1 MSSSNTP
8 NSNTPVAAVLG
19 SGSAATLTAAA
30 KAAAAK
36 AAAADA
42 GLQDAIAKG
51 YQPARILGGKV
62 VGVWGGA
69 LLRTADGEMRP
80 LKTGD
85 VIKKGDVVLTT
96 QDGIVQIEG
105 AKTTN
110 SALIDRV
117 IADLG
122 TPKPEEPPA
131 AGIQGPGGADNFLPG
146 LRVDRVVEA
155 VTPAGLGFTEVA
167 GDFEEIQFDTAGD
180 ERVSDGSEAL
190 PDTFTG
196 AEDTPI
202 VFNPI
207 TNDTPG
213 NGGPLTV
220 TSIAGQPIAVGSPV
234 TLPQGVVTL
243 NPNGTLTFTPNPNF
257 VGTVSFP
264 YTGANNN
271 GTVSSTVSLTVTPVN
286 DTPDAVND
294 VKAVIEDTPATGN
307 VLTNDTDPDN
317 DTLSVTG
324 FTVDTNGDGTQ
335 EPFTPGQK
343 ATLVNAAGKPIG
355 DLTLNANG
363 AFTFNPAKD
372 YVGPVPV
379 VTYSITDGNGGTD
392 SATLTLGPVS
402 PVNDAPEGTDAIRQ
416 TYEDVPYVVQTKDF
430 GFKDVDGD
438 VLAAVRIDTLPTN
451 GTLTFNGQPVSANQL
466 ISAADIAAGRLRF
479 VPDADE
485 NGNPYG
491 SFTFSVQDPSGTF
504 DPVPNRFTLIVD
516 PLAETPAANNDAIK
530 TEEGKPVVID
540 VLANDKTPAGTTL
553 TVTEI
558 NGKPVTPGTPVPI
571 TDSTGQPIGSVV
583 VTPDGKVTFTPTPD
597 YQGPVDF
604 TYTATDGKTPVEGK
618 VHVDVTPVNDV
629 PLATDDKA
637 TIEAGKP
644 TTLDVLGNDTD
655 PDKDPLTI
663 SEINGKPV
671 TPGTP

>member
-8 NSNTPVAAVLG
+8 NPHSSVAAVQG
-19 SGSAATLTAAA
+19 TGAAASLTAAA

-36 AAAADA
+36 AVANDA

-69 LLRTADGEMRP
+69 LLRTADGELRP

-117 IADLG
+117 IADIG
-122 TPKPEEPPA
+122 APKPEEPTGV
-131 AGIQGPGGADNFLPG
+131 GIQGPGGGDNFLPG

-167 GDFEEIQFDTAGD
+167 ADTEEIQFDTAAD
-180 ERVSDGSEAL
+180 ELAAAELAAL
-190 PDTFTG
+190 PDVFTG
-196 AEDTPI
+196 NEDTPI
-202 VFNPI
+202 VFNPT
-207 TNDTPG
+207 TNDTAG
-213 NGGPLTV
+213 NAGPLTV
-220 TSIAGQPIAVGSPV
+220 TSIAGQPIAVGTPV
-234 TLPQGVVTL
+234 NLPQGVVTL
-243 NPNGTLTFTPNPNF
+243 NPNGTLTFTPNANF
-257 VGTVSFP
+257 NGQINFP
-264 YTGANNN
+264 YVATTPSG
-271 GTVSSTVSLTVTPVN
+271 STVTSTVTL
-286 DTPDAVND
+286 
-294 VKAVIEDTPATGN
+294 N
-307 VLTNDTDPDN
+307 VT
-317 DTLSVTG
+317 
-324 FTVDTNGDGTQ
+324 
-335 EPFTPGQK
+335 
-343 ATLVNAAGKPIG
+343 
-355 DLTLNANG
+355 
-363 AFTFNPAKD
+363 
-372 YVGPVPV
+372 
-379 VTYSITDGNGGTD
+379 
-392 SATLTLGPVS
+392 

-416 TYEDVPYVVQTKDF
+416 TYEDVPYVLQTKDF
-430 GFKDVDGD
+430 GFKDVDND
-438 VLAAVRIDTLPTN
+438 TLAAVRIDTLPTN
-451 GTLTFNGQPVSANQL
+451 GRLTLNGQPVADDQV
-466 ISAADIAAGRLRF
+466 ISAADIAAGRLQF

-485 NGNPYG
+485 NGTPYG
-491 SFTFSVQDPSGTF
+491 SFTFSVQDSGGAF
-504 DPVPNRFTLIVD
+504 DAAPNRFTLNVD
-516 PLAETPAANNDAIK
+516 PLAETPAANNDAMK

-540 VLANDKTPAGTTL
+540 VLANDKTPVGTTL

-571 TDSTGQPIGSVV
+571 TDSTGQPIGNVV
-583 VTPDGKVTFTPTPD
+583 VSPDGKVTFTPEPN

-629 PLATDDKA
+629 PVATDDKA

-663 SEINGKPV
+663 SEINGQPV
-671 TPGTP
+671 TPGTPVTLLDPVTKQPVGTVTVTPEGKITFNPAPGTGPVTFEYTVKARRVPPTRPP